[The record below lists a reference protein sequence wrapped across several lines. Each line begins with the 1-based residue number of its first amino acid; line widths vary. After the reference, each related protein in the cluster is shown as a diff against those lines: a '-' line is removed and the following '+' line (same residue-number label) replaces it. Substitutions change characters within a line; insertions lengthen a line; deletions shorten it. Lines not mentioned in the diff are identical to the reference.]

1 MRRLIVMRH
10 AKSSWADPGQRDL
23 DRPLNKRGKRAAA
36 LLGTWLKEKGYLP
49 DHALVS
55 TARRAQETWSG
66 VVATAGVAGTTYVP
80 EIYHAAPET
89 LMDVV
94 RAAPDVACLL
104 VLGHQPGMALFAR
117 HLLAEASAEAELE
130 RFPTGATAI
139 LDFDADAWSAIAWS
153 TGRLAGF
160 VVPRQLG

>member
-36 LLGTWLKEKGYLP
+36 LLGAWLKEKGYLP
-49 DHALVS
+49 KHALVS

-66 VVATAGVAGTTYVP
+66 VVATAGAAGTTYVP

-94 RAAPDVACLL
+94 RGAPEVGCLL
-104 VLGHQPGMALFAR
+104 VVGHQPGMALFAR
-117 HLLAEASAEAELE
+117 RLLAEAPAEADFE
-130 RFPTGATAI
+130 RFPTGATAV
-139 LDFDADAWSAIAWS
+139 LDFDADAWSGVAWGS
-153 TGRLAGF
+153 ARLAGF
-160 VVPRQLG
+160 VVPRQLE